1 MNFHRGLLVF
11 IVAVCVLVLPQAADA
26 KKLLK
31 LAAAA
36 AIIRGGP
43 IIPVPIRYPVQAP
56 AAGPAIIA
64 DGGFGGFGG
73 GFGDGG
79 FGGF

>member
-11 IVAVCVLVLPQAADA
+11 LVAVCVLLMPQAIEA

-43 IIPVPIRYPVQAP
+43 IIPVPIRYPVQP
-56 AAGPAIIA
+56 PGGGGGAIGFGGF
-64 DGGFGGFGG
+64 DGGFGGF
-73 GFGDGG
+73 
-79 FGGF
+79 